1 MTTRPLAAVVMA
13 AGLGTR
19 MKSARPKHLHELLG
33 RRLIDWVVGAAAP
46 LDVAPLV
53 VVCAPETRAA
63 LEGTMPTGV
72 ELAVQER
79 PLGTGD
85 AVASAR
91 PALEGFEGDLLVLAG
106 DTPLLRA
113 AVLEDLVGAH
123 RRDEAAVTVLSFEP
137 PDPRAYGRVVRD
149 AEGSLSRIVEA
160 ADASATELAITEVNS
175 SIYVFRVPELWEA
188 LGRIDA
194 ANAQGELY
202 LTDAVRVL
210 VSDPRGGAVHLAP
223 DHDDVE
229 GVNTRV
235 ELAAAAG
242 VLRERILHEHMLEG
256 VTVVDPATT
265 WIEPTVTIEADSVIE
280 PFTSLRGHT
289 VVRRGAVV
297 GPHAVVV
304 DAEVGTDALVG
315 PFCYLRPGTVLEDGS
330 KAGTFVEIKN
340 SRIGRGAKV
349 PHQTYLGDADVGE
362 DSNIA
367 AGNITANFPH
377 QPGQPKGR
385 TTIGRNVRTGVH
397 NSFIAPVTVGDEA
410 WVGAGSTI
418 TEDVPAHSLAIA
430 RARQVNK
437 ERRDQERR
445 DGAEH
450 D

>member
-1 MTTRPLAAVVMA
+1 MITRPLAAVVMA

-19 MKSARPKHLHELLG
+19 MRSARPKHLHELLG

-46 LDVAPLV
+46 LEATPLV
-53 VVCAPETRAA
+53 VVCAPETRSA
-63 LEGTMPTGV
+63 LDGTMPQGV

-85 AVASAR
+85 AVTSAR
-91 PALEGFEGDLLVLAG
+91 PRLEGFEGDLLVLAG
-106 DTPLLRA
+106 DTPLLRTESLQA
-113 AVLEDLVGAH
+113 LVDAH
-123 RRDEAAVTVLSFEP
+123 RRADAAVTVLSFEP

-149 AEGSLSRIVEA
+149 SDGGLSRIVEA
-160 ADASATELAITEVNS
+160 ADATPAELALTEVNS

-202 LTDAVRVL
+202 LTDAVRLL
-210 VSDPRGGAVHLAP
+210 VGDRRGGAVHLAS
-223 DHDDVE
+223 DCDDVE

-242 VLRERILHEHMLEG
+242 VLRDRILHRHMLDG
-256 VTVVDPATT
+256 VTIVDPATT
-265 WIEPTVTIEADSVIE
+265 WVEPTVAIEEDAVIE
-280 PFTSLRGHT
+280 PFTSLQGRT

-304 DAEVGTDALVG
+304 DAEVGPDVLVG
-315 PFCYLRPGTVLEDGS
+315 PFCYLRPDTVLEDGS

-362 DSNIA
+362 GTNIA

-377 QPGQPKGR
+377 APGQPKGR

-397 NSFIAPVTVGDEA
+397 NSFIAPVTIGDEA

-418 TEDVPAHSLAIA
+418 TDDVPPRSLAIA

-437 ERRDQERR
+437 ERRDG
-445 DGAEH
+445 DGH

>member
-1 MTTRPLAAVVMA
+1 MTTRSLALVVMA

-33 RRLIDWVVGAAAP
+33 RRLIDWVVGAALP
-46 LDVAPLV
+46 LEASPLI
-53 VVCAPETRAA
+53 VVCSPETRGA
-63 LEGTMPTGV
+63 LEGTMAPDIR
-72 ELAVQER
+72 LAVQER

-91 PALEGFEGDLLVLAG
+91 PSLEGFEGDLLVLAG
-106 DTPLLRA
+106 DTPLLRTE
-113 AVLEDLVGAH
+113 VLQELVDTH
-123 RRDEAAVTVLSFEP
+123 RRDDAAVTVLSFQP

-149 AEGSLSRIVEA
+149 PEGSLSCIVEA
-160 ADASATELAITEVNS
+160 ADATPAELSINEVNS
-175 SIYVFRVPELWEA
+175 SIYVFRVPELWDA

-202 LTDAVRVL
+202 LTDVVRVL
-210 VSDPRGGAVHLAP
+210 VGDPRGGAVHLAP
-223 DHDDVE
+223 NHDDVE
-229 GVNTRV
+229 GVNSRV

-242 VLRERILHEHMLEG
+242 VLRERILHRHMLDG

-265 WIEPTVTIEADSVIE
+265 WVEPTVSIEADAVIE
-280 PFTSLRGHT
+280 PFTALRGHT
-289 VVRRGAVV
+289 VVRRGAIV

-304 DAEVGTDALVG
+304 DAEVGSDALVG

-330 KAGTFVEIKN
+330 KAGTFVEIKS

-362 DSNIA
+362 GSNIA

-377 QPGQPKGR
+377 QPGLPKGR

-397 NSFIAPVTVGDEA
+397 NSFIAPVTIGDEA

-418 TEDVPAHSLAIA
+418 TDDVPPHSLAIA

-437 ERRDQERR
+437 ERRD
-445 DGAEH
+445 GVEH

>member
-1 MTTRPLAAVVMA
+1 MNTRPLAAVVMA

-19 MKSARPKHLHELLG
+19 MRSARPKHLHELLG

-46 LDVAPLV
+46 LGAAPLV
-53 VVCAPETRAA
+53 VVCAPETRGA
-63 LEGTMPTGV
+63 LDGTMPQGV
-72 ELAVQER
+72 RLAVQEH

-91 PALEGFEGDLLVLAG
+91 PDLQGYEGDLLVLAG
-106 DTPLLRA
+106 DTPLLRTE
-113 AVLEDLVGAH
+113 LLRELVDAH
-123 RRDEAAVTVLSFEP
+123 RREDAAVTVLSFRP
-137 PDPRAYGRVVRD
+137 PEPRAYGRVVRGAD
-149 AEGSLSRIVEA
+149 GRLDRIVEA
-160 ADASATELAITEVNS
+160 ADATQAELAITEVNS
-175 SIYVFRVPELWEA
+175 SLYVFRVPELWDA

-202 LTDAVRVL
+202 LTDAVRL
-210 VSDPRGGAVHLAP
+210 LAADPRGAAVHLAP

-235 ELAAAAG
+235 ELAAAASI
-242 VLRERILHEHMLEG
+242 LRDRILHRHMLDG
-256 VTVVDPATT
+256 VTIVDPATT
-265 WIEPTVTIEADSVIE
+265 WVEPAVTIEADAVIE
-280 PFTSLRGHT
+280 PFTSLRGRT

-304 DAEVGTDALVG
+304 ESEVGAGALVG

-362 DSNIA
+362 GTNIA

-377 QPGQPKGR
+377 APGRAKGR

-397 NSFIAPVTVGDEA
+397 NSFIAPVTIGDEA
-410 WVGAGSTI
+410 WIGAGSTI
-418 TEDVPAHSLAIA
+418 TDDVPPRSLAIA
-430 RARQVNK
+430 RARQVTK
-437 ERRDQERR
+437 ERRDG
-445 DGAEH
+445 DGH

>member
-19 MKSARPKHLHELLG
+19 MRSARPKHLHELLG

-46 LDVAPLV
+46 LGATPLV

-63 LEGTMPTGV
+63 LDGTMPPGIR
-72 ELAVQER
+72 LAVQEH

-91 PALEGFEGDLLVLAG
+91 TSLEGYEGDLLVLAG
-106 DTPLLRA
+106 DTPLLRTE
-113 AVLEDLVGAH
+113 LLQGLVDAH
-123 RRDEAAVTVLSFEP
+123 RRDGAAVTVLSFRP
-137 PDPRAYGRVVRD
+137 PEPRAYGRVIRD
-149 AEGSLSRIVEA
+149 ADGRLDRIVEA
-160 ADASATELAITEVNS
+160 VDASPDELAITEANS
-175 SIYVFRVPELWEA
+175 SLYVFRVPELWDA

-202 LTDAVRVL
+202 LTDAVRL
-210 VSDPRGGAVHLAP
+210 LAADPRGGVVHLAP

-242 VLRERILHEHMLEG
+242 VLRDRILHRHMLDG
-256 VTVVDPATT
+256 VTIVDPATT
-265 WIEPTVTIEADSVIE
+265 WVEPEVAIEEDAVIE
-280 PFTSLRGHT
+280 PFTSLRGRT

-304 DAEVGTDALVG
+304 DAEVGAGALVG

-349 PHQTYLGDADVGE
+349 PHQTYLGDADVG
-362 DSNIA
+362 DGTNIA

-377 QPGQPKGR
+377 APGQPKGR
-385 TTIGRNVRTGVH
+385 TTVGRNVRTGVH
-397 NSFIAPVTVGDEA
+397 NSFVAPVTIGDEA

-418 TEDVPAHSLAIA
+418 TDDVPPRSLAIA

-437 ERRDQERR
+437 ERRDA
-445 DGAEH
+445 DGL